1 MIRFHRKHRKAVE
14 DFKRALVDLGQR
26 AAMWEGSAKKLDADL
41 RDTKAV
47 LEHERNAHAETNAV
61 LAAYLVR
68 CERLESVL
76 RYEYNGAEAALEG
89 INAVVLDLDDV
100 RETLAQAGTLLAGLR
115 EHFPSHD
122 VITKALGRA
131 EP

>member
-1 MIRFHRKHRKAVE
+1 
-14 DFKRALVDLGQR
+14 
-26 AAMWEGSAKKLDADL
+26 MWEGSAKKLDADL

-47 LEHERNAHAETNAV
+47 LEHERNAHAETTAA
-61 LAAYLVR
+61 LAAYRVR
-68 CERLESVL
+68 CERLESEL

-89 INAVVLDLDDV
+89 INAVVLDLNGV

-115 EHFPSHD
+115 EHLPSHD
-122 VITKALGRA
+122 EITEALGRA